1 MTASTFDLR
10 GKFHPYLYAILP
22 LLLISVIAL
31 PIFGAGIR
39 SDDIANIAIAQDL
52 KARQESFFPVFLQQN
67 AFWMSERGRFFPVS
81 ILATHLVFQNL
92 GDGFPYL
99 FFLFSLIILSAFLLY
114 ILVLRFSKSVHAAM
128 ASVFIYAPLIQFR
141 PWYDGLASFNGQ
153 QLIALNL
160 GLLGIAVFP
169 DDTFDF
175 ARLRHIFSLV
185 LVFLSIFTYE
195 WGITFLLFFVF
206 LTFKSKAAARLGPLT
221 RVTAALSL
229 LLYILFIFNLR
240 SKVSGPTYN
249 VETSLVDSAEVF
261 LRQITSTLPLS
272 QWWLPGVMPIELDF
286 RYSHLI
292 FYALCSSILF
302 ILIASFTKNI
312 WKKSCTVGDSHFYL
326 LVLGLG
332 LIVIPALTVAV
343 HSGWIDLLPTNQ
355 GYVPVVA
362 QSLGLSLVLTYVLFS
377 VSAQRLRKKH
387 KWLDAA
393 LALLALIWG
402 TLAFV
407 TLVSNFSVV
416 VSKNW

>member
-1 MTASTFDLR
+1 MKSSTNHLR
-10 GKFHPYLYAILP
+10 GQLHAYLYALLP
-22 LLLISVIAL
+22 LFLISVIAF
-31 PIFGAGIR
+31 PIFGAAIR
-39 SDDIANIAIAQDL
+39 SDDIANITIAQDL
-52 KARQESFFPVFLQQN
+52 KARQESFFPIFVQQN
-67 AFWMSERGRFFPVS
+67 TFWMSDRGRFFPMS
-81 ILATHLVFQNL
+81 ILATHLVFQNI

-99 FFLFSLIILSAFLLY
+99 LFLFSLIILSAFLLY
-114 ILVLRFSKSVHAAM
+114 VIVLRFSKSVNAAM

-169 DDTFDF
+169 DQTFDF
-175 ARLRHIFSLV
+175 ARIRFMFSLV
-185 LVFLSIFTYE
+185 LVLLSTFTYE

-206 LTFKSKAAARLGPLT
+206 LAFKSKAARLGLLT

-229 LLYILFIFNLR
+229 LLYILFILNLR

-261 LRQITSTLPLS
+261 LRQLTSTLPLS
-272 QWWLPGVMPIELDF
+272 QWWLPGVMPVELDLI
-286 RYSHLI
+286 YSHLI
-292 FYALCSSILF
+292 LYALCISILLF
-302 ILIASFTKNI
+302 LIASLIKNI
-312 WKKSCTVGDSHFYL
+312 WGGICTVGDSHFYL
-326 LVLGLG
+326 FVLGLG
-332 LIVIPALTVAV
+332 LITIPALTVAV

-362 QSLGLSLVLTYVLFS
+362 QSLGLSMVLTCALFS
-377 VSAQRLRKKH
+377 ASVQKLRKKH
-387 KWLDAA
+387 KWVNGAI
-393 LALLALIWG
+393 ALLALIWG

-416 VSKNW
+416 VARNW